1 MAKDLLRQRCAQC
14 GDAGRA
20 TQALLIPSL
29 RPVRLHLKLSAFMGI
44 SQPQN
49 LTAPMVERQR
59 PYGVRVSLP
68 PGDPFRKILGPE
80 WHRLHWYPSPAERDA
95 ALAEM
100 SRRHQYS
107 RAGDRPSLVFDK
119 VENLAESRGL

>member
-1 MAKDLLRQRCAQC
+1 VKISGGGNGPSVGTRGKQLKRCGAASLHA
-14 GDAGRA
+14 AG
-20 TQALLIPSL
+20 P
-29 RPVRLHLKLSAFMGI
+29 HLKLAAFMGI
-44 SQPQN
+44 SQSQN
-49 LTAPMVERQR
+49 LTAPVVEKQR
-59 PYGVRVSLP
+59 PFGVRVSLP

-80 WHRLHWYPSPAERDA
+80 WHRIHWYPSPGERDA

-119 VENLAESRGL
+119 IENLAESRGL

>member
-1 MAKDLLRQRCAQC
+1 
-14 GDAGRA
+14 
-20 TQALLIPSL
+20 
-29 RPVRLHLKLSAFMGI
+29 MGI

-49 LTAPMVERQR
+49 LPAPPLEEQC
-59 PYGVRVSLP
+59 PYGIRVSLP

-80 WHRLHWYPSPAERDA
+80 WHRNHWYPSPAERDS

-107 RAGDRPSLVFDK
+107 RAGDKPSLVFDK
-119 VENLAESRGL
+119 IENLAESRGL

>member
-1 MAKDLLRQRCAQC
+1 
-14 GDAGRA
+14 
-20 TQALLIPSL
+20 
-29 RPVRLHLKLSAFMGI
+29 MGI

-49 LTAPMVERQR
+49 LRAPVIEKQR
-59 PYGVRVSLP
+59 PYGIRVSLP

-80 WHRLHWYPSPAERDA
+80 WHRIHWYPTPDERDA

-107 RAGDRPSLVFDK
+107 RARRQAVAGLRQDREPGRKPRTRLIGQARPEAV
-119 VENLAESRGL
+119 